1 MFPALPRDLPPER
14 VRLWLGRRP
23 STPDGLPCIGR
34 ASGCGGIVYAFGH
47 GHVGLSASA
56 RTGRVVAQLLSGD
69 ATEIPLA
76 PFDAR
81 RFR

>member
-1 MFPALPRDLPPER
+1 
-14 VRLWLGRRP
+14 
-23 STPDGLPCIGR
+23 
-34 ASGCGGIVYAFGH
+34 
-47 GHVGLSASA
+47 LSASA